1 MSELAADNLE
11 VSTTMDGRPVFEIQ
25 YITFLRENG
34 FTIDGFNDPR
44 VIQSESDE
52 SKAYLVGKLQTYTK
66 PKDHP
71 ELDIIEDQ
79 CTIPV
84 CSCWSFR
91 SNSVDV
97 TESNEPGGSCKHVRE
112 AYMSEKAAADESQT
126 ELL

>member
-52 SKAYLVGKLQTYTK
+52 SKAYLVGKVQTYTK

-71 ELDIIEDQ
+71 ELDVIEDQ
-79 CTIPV
+79 CIIPV

-91 SNSVDV
+91 SNSSDV
-97 TESNEPGGSCKHVRE
+97 TEAEEPGGSCKHCRE
-112 AYMSEKAAADESQT
+112 AFMEERAKSDEKQT
-126 ELL
+126 QL

>member
-52 SKAYLVGKLQTYTK
+52 SKAYLVGKLETYTK

-71 ELDIIEDQ
+71 DLDVIEDQ
-79 CTIPV
+79 CEIVV
-84 CSCWSFR
+84 CSCWSYR
-91 SNSVDV
+91 SNSADV
-97 TESNEPGGSCKHVRE
+97 TESKAPGGTCKHCE
-112 AYMSEKAAADESQT
+112 KAYMEERAKQDEKQT
-126 ELL
+126 QL